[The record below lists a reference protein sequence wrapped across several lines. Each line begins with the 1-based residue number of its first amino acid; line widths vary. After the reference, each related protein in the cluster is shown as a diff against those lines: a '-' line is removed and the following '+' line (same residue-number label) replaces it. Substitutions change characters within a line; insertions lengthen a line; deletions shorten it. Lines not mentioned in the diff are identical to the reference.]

1 MRYDL
6 SPKNSTI
13 DEKIQGFRVNI
24 KQEKKSK
31 LSSVVLKLRGIDE
44 VADETHHMLRLF
56 AVAMSLTQLFEENKR
71 IFTSKS
77 GALLP
82 VLAK

>member
-1 MRYDL
+1 VGYDL
-6 SPKNSTI
+6 SPRNTAG

-44 VADETHHMLRLF
+44 VADEIHHMLRLF
-56 AVAMSLTQLFEENKR
+56 VVTNSLT
-71 IFTSKS
+71 
-77 GALLP
+77 
-82 VLAK
+82 